1 MNDLMHTL
9 IQHGYVILFWGVLG
23 EQLGLPIPAELLL
36 LIAGAMA
43 GGGQLNFSLI
53 FLLSTLACLLSDVFW
68 HQIGRRMGSSLLP
81 FLCRISFN
89 PDSCV
94 SLTKSIFFRHGA
106 KSLLVAK
113 FIPGVNTLAPPLS
126 GIAHMKVIRFILLD
140 GLGTIIWVSTFTG
153 LGYWF
158 SRQIEQTT
166 AYLSL
171 AGKIFWALIL
181 TILMAYVTWKFIQWK
196 QFLHQMR
203 LARITPEELKQ
214 KIDNAEDL
222 FILDVR
228 NALEFEAEP
237 QVIPGAFC
245 CPLEKLH
252 KHPPD
257 IPQGREVV
265 LYCD

>member
-1 MNDLMHTL
+1 MNNLIHTL
-9 IQHGYVILFWGVLG
+9 IQHGHSIIFFGVLG

-36 LIAGAMA
+36 LVAGAVA
-43 GGGQLNFSLI
+43 GGGHLNFSLI
-53 FLLSTLACLLSDVFW
+53 FFLATLACLLSDVVW
-68 HQIGRRMGSSLLP
+68 HQIGRRMGSSILP

-94 SLTKSIFFRHGA
+94 SLAKNIFFRHGA

-126 GIAHMKVIRFILLD
+126 GVIHMKLIRFILLD
-140 GLGTIIWVSTFTG
+140 GLGTIIWVGTFTG

-158 SRQIEQTT
+158 SSQIEQAT

-171 AGKIFWALIL
+171 AGKLFWGLVL
-181 TILMAYVTWKFIQWK
+181 TILTAYGTWKFVQWK
-196 QFLHQMR
+196 QFLRQMR

-228 NALEFEAEP
+228 NVLEFEAEP
-237 QVIPGAFC
+237 QVIPGAIYR
-245 CPLEKLH
+245 PLEKLH
-252 KHPPD
+252 KHPPE